1 MRSLAVTTSM
11 FVLLLVGFAPG
22 PHAAAR
28 DGVDEKLI
36 EEVHRKARED
46 LLAGFEQ
53 HAEWCNSAKLY
64 IERDE
69 VYRRILEIEP
79 DHDKARRGLGY
90 RRDPDGNWKDPDPD
104 RKPSRN
110 YSPAKLKKAAKK
122 LSEALT
128 PYTTRM
134 FAFFD
139 EHAEALSD
147 EQRRRLLD
155 DILTMD
161 PENERAHSLLGHVR
175 DENGWVLEETLTAKN
190 RRRELDA
197 LVRSLIKR
205 APNPEPSEPTAREK
219 ELGID
224 WSVVLATKRFRVLGT
239 VEESEAVRAIQAL
252 HVAEEY
258 FQGVFGA
265 RASFEQDHTLLLL
278 GNPAQKDVLIDH
290 HPGLSESSRAYVR
303 TLDGNGFP
311 GSDDIGHWATT
322 RPKRIDGIVRI
333 GLGYLF
339 TKEFGITLK
348 HTWAYEGFGLYMTY
362 EIVRTRLNW
371 FSRPA
376 GEIPEE
382 EEALRGRLVKPDAK
396 WMQEALDLLRQEDR
410 PELRSLLGKDVST
423 FHAEDVLFS
432 YALAAF
438 LIETRPLA
446 TPKILRKV
454 GEGGDPGLVL
464 TDVLGMEFEE
474 IEAQILEWL
483 PERR

>member
-1 MRSLAVTTSM
+1 MRSFAVTTSLL
-11 FVLLLVGFAPG
+11 VLLLAGSAPA
-22 PHAAAR
+22 PHAATS
-28 DGVDEKLI
+28 DGIDEKLI
-36 EEVHRKARED
+36 EAVHRKARKD
-46 LLAGFEQ
+46 LLGGLEE
-53 HAEWCNSAKLY
+53 HAEWCGSAKLY

-79 DHDKARRGLGY
+79 NHDKARRGLGY
-90 RRDPDGNWKDPDPD
+90 RRDPDGNWKDPDPN

-134 FAFFD
+134 FAFYD
-139 EHAEALSD
+139 EHDEALSD
-147 EQRRRLLD
+147 EQRRRLLE

-161 PENERAHSLLGHVR
+161 PENDRAHSLLGHVR
-175 DENGWVLEETLTAKN
+175 DENGWVLEETLVAKN
-190 RRRELDA
+190 RRRELSA

-205 APNPEPSEPTAREK
+205 APKPAPSEPTPRE
-219 ELGID
+219 EALGVD
-224 WSVVLATKRFRVLGT
+224 WSVVLATKKFRVLGT

-258 FQGVFGA
+258 FHGVFGA
-265 RASFEQDHTLLLL
+265 RASFEQDHTLFLL
-278 GNPAQKDVLIDH
+278 GDPAQKDVLIDH
-290 HPGLSESSRAYVR
+290 HPGLSEATRAYVR
-303 TLDGNGFP
+303 TLDGNGFT

-322 RPKRIDGIVRI
+322 RPKRVDGVVRI

-339 TKEFGITLK
+339 TKEYGITLK

-376 GEIPEE
+376 GELSEE
-382 EEALRGRLVKPDAK
+382 EEALRGRLVKPSSK
-396 WMQEALDLLRQEDR
+396 WMQEALDLLRAEDH

-423 FHAEDVLFS
+423 FHAEDVLYS

-454 GEGGDPGLVL
+454 GEGGDPVGVL
-464 TDVLGMEFEE
+464 TDILGMELDE